1 VWLCGYV
8 GRVLAERLRAAVCVG
23 WLRAER
29 IRPAGTVRPILG
41 SDCTA
46 EHRYECPSVQP
57 AIHRCSNTFA
67 SDEQP
72 ITSSWNYRLR
82 ARMIWSY
89 GARPS
94 CTAEFGLSDA
104 KVASYSIYACTLRKR
119 TVRAGVLESSQLT
132 QRLHVCV
139 LPRARSL
146 SLAVCSTGCRR
157 RFLPVRRNRQQLP
170 ILRRRWRTIDRRYLR
185 RLASGSPYLWR
196 CRRSYFRWL
205 WWGGSC
211 RRRWSLWC
219 SRRGQLPSIQ
229 PSIQPVVAWT
239 V

>member
-1 VWLCGYV
+1 MMHGPQMDSRGVAVWLCGYV

-104 KVASYSIYACTLRKR
+104 LK
-119 TVRAGVLESSQLT
+119 QLT
-132 QRLHVCV
+132 FHTHTICFIYSYRISGCLDLVESQVRGL
-139 LPRARSL
+139 L
-146 SLAVCSTGCRR
+146 TGAI
-157 RFLPVRRNRQQLP
+157 P
-170 ILRRRWRTIDRRYLR
+170 
-185 RLASGSPYLWR
+185 SG
-196 CRRSYFRWL
+196 
-205 WWGGSC
+205 
-211 RRRWSLWC
+211 
-219 SRRGQLPSIQ
+219 
-229 PSIQPVVAWT
+229 
-239 V
+239 